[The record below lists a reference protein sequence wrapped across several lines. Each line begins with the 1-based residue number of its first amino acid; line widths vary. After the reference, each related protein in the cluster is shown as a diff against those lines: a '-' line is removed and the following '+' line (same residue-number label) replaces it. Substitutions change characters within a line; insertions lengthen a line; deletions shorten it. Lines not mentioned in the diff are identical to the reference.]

1 MLLRAVAVAF
11 AVLASLA
18 GDDVAPAA
26 KPPPRVRLQEPFDV
40 LALNARRALVADRR
54 ANAVLLLDLRRRT
67 GRRFVRMREPR
78 AFARL
83 PGGRIAVAS
92 GRDVLALHP
101 RTGRTQRLLRA
112 AAVVLGVAVTAD
124 GTIYAS
130 EGGTTIIRR
139 GQGGLR
145 EVVAQGFDGVHGML
159 ATGSGIL
166 LAEAFG
172 GRVLL
177 LQLDRS
183 TRELARGLGNPS
195 YIARARDGTI
205 YLTEFSGSRVSR
217 LMADG
222 TAQRVAAVS
231 SPGGIAAAP
240 GGSLLV
246 VTLDGRVVSVAPA
259 SGATRTV
266 YP

>member
-1 MLLRAVAVAF
+1 V
-11 AVLASLA
+11 
-18 GDDVAPAA
+18 
-26 KPPPRVRLQEPFDV
+26 
-40 LALNARRALVADRR
+40 
-54 ANAVLLLDLRRRT
+54 
-67 GRRFVRMREPR
+67 
-78 AFARL
+78 
-83 PGGRIAVAS
+83 
-92 GRDVLALHP
+92 ALHP

-112 AAVVLGVAVTAD
+112 ADVVLGVAVTAD

-130 EGGTTIIRR
+130 EGGTTIVRR

-177 LQLDRS
+177 LELDGS

-195 YIARARDGTI
+195 YLARARDGTI
-205 YLTEFSGSRVSR
+205 YLTEFTASRVSR

-222 TAQRVAAVS
+222 TAQRVAAVP

-246 VTLDGRVVSVAPA
+246 VTLDGRVVRVAPA
-259 SGATRTV
+259 SGAKRTV